1 MIVKFPFS
9 IPTSDGDWDWYNY
22 SLVVLETS
30 QRRDFK
36 CTCLAAVHFNVWC
49 AIGNMI
55 HVVHS
60 HLLKKEVSLS
70 HSPPPPSL
78 SLPPS
83 LLLSSPPS
91 LPPSPLFMATYLS
104 LSSLPFQCTLLRRL
118 KCLTWYQLVMGYGY
132 HSSLTPP
139 FVSFMALHLRVCKT
153 LTLAHRSKGYWV
165 RSRSYCTCI

>member
-1 MIVKFPFS
+1 M
-9 IPTSDGDWDWYNY
+9 
-22 SLVVLETS
+22 LETS

-60 HLLKKEVSLS
+60 HLLKKEVSFSFSLS
-70 HSPPPPSL
+70 PLFLCLSL
-78 SLPPS
+78 SLSPS
-83 LLLSSPPS
+83 LLPT
-91 LPPSPLFMATYLS
+91 LFYSYMYMYLS

-118 KCLTWYQLVMGYGY
+118 KYLAWFQLVMGCGY

-139 FVSFMALHLRVCKT
+139 FVSSMALHSRVCKT
-153 LTLAHRSKGYWV
+153 LTLVHRSKGYWV
-165 RSRSYCTCI
+165 SAVQMVYYGIIMYLIWMSSSFL